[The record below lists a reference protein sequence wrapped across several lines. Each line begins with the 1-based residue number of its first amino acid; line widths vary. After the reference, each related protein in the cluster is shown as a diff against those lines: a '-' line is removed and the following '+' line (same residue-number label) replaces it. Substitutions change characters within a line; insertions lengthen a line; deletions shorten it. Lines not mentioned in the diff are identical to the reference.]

1 MWKGD
6 LGPGRNGSCSSPPR
20 SLPLRASPA
29 RLPTA
34 RGAVSPSAGP
44 ESRCLQG
51 QRHLE
56 DSGQRLGRG
65 SPGFLNDT
73 FVLYFLSTLS
83 TEPQAQNDYRP
94 QQKVSS
100 SRFPLS
106 CHVAIALGLL
116 NTIFVCFLLV
126 QWIRCQGSECTTCRS
141 CPDLW
146 MKYGNYCYYFSVE
159 KKDWNSSL
167 EFCLAEDSHLLMFTD
182 NQEMRLLQNF
192 LKKDFYW
199 IGLRNNFGWRWEDG
213 SALNISRI
221 LSNSSIQK
229 CGTISKDGL
238 QASSCEVL
246 LQWVC
251 KKVRL

>member
-1 MWKGD
+1 MEMTD
-6 LGPGRNGSCSSPPR
+6 NDIY
-20 SLPLRASPA
+20 
-29 RLPTA
+29 
-34 RGAVSPSAGP
+34 SA
-44 ESRCLQG
+44 LQ
-51 QRHLE
+51 
-56 DSGQRLGRG
+56 
-65 SPGFLNDT
+65 
-73 FVLYFLSTLS
+73 LS

-94 QQKVSS
+94 EQKVSS
-100 SRFPLS
+100 SKFPLS
-106 CHVAIALGLL
+106 CPVAVALGLL

-126 QWIRCQGSECTTCRS
+126 QWIHCQGSKCTSCASCHS

-221 LSNSSIQK
+221 LSNSLIQK

>member
-1 MWKGD
+1 MGAVV
-6 LGPGRNGSCSSPPR
+6 LTPGLFLSV
-20 SLPLRASPA
+20 LPQLVCRLREALFR
-29 RLPTA
+29 RLPA
-34 RGAVSPSAGP
+34 PSRVVS
-44 ESRCLQG
+44 R
-51 QRHLE
+51 
-56 DSGQRLGRG
+56 
-65 SPGFLNDT
+65 
-73 FVLYFLSTLS
+73 LS

>member
-1 MWKGD
+1 
-6 LGPGRNGSCSSPPR
+6 
-20 SLPLRASPA
+20 
-29 RLPTA
+29 
-34 RGAVSPSAGP
+34 
-44 ESRCLQG
+44 
-51 QRHLE
+51 
-56 DSGQRLGRG
+56 
-65 SPGFLNDT
+65 
-73 FVLYFLSTLS
+73 
-83 TEPQAQNDYRP
+83 
-94 QQKVSS
+94 
-100 SRFPLS
+100 
-106 CHVAIALGLL
+106 
-116 NTIFVCFLLV
+116 
-126 QWIRCQGSECTTCRS
+126 
-141 CPDLW
+141 

-199 IGLRNNFGWRWEDG
+199 IGLRNDFGWRWEDG

-221 LSNSSIQK
+221 LSNNLIQK

-238 QASSCEVL
+238 QASSCGVL